1 MPIALATDELKVG
14 PDDSFLQRE
23 KKFAQRWLYGKGIM
37 ADDEDRNPVETEMES
52 FFNDCHSGGHPKAD
66 LEIGLR
72 DSTAVILS
80 NLCMEQER
88 RVYFKE
94 IETLGA
100 NVTPQQMAA
109 NLAASQSSL
118 HQVARCKEKG
128 FVSGLGQLFA
138 IATSRK
144 SKMTAFASP

>member
-1 MPIALATDELKVG
+1 MIRISLLDPNRTGKDAT
-14 PDDSFLQRE
+14 
-23 KKFAQRWLYGKGIM
+23 
-37 ADDEDRNPVETEMES
+37 
-52 FFNDCHSGGHPKAD
+52 D

-80 NLCMEQER
+80 NLCMDQER

-109 NLAASQSSL
+109 NLAASQASYSKSL
-118 HQVARCKEKG
+118 AAKKK
-128 FVSGLGQLFA
+128 VS
-138 IATSRK
+138 
-144 SKMTAFASP
+144 